1 MPANIRKLLYPVF
14 LAALLLTVLLTHR
27 AGVRPVY
34 LLLFALTLFVAAR
47 LVNYWIKRL
56 MWLNWGSYTG
66 DIAAMAHNNL
76 GAIGLEIRQL
86 DEANTHLRQA
96 IALDAGYAKPYYNLA
111 VIAAWQ
117 NDPEASAQH
126 LAEARRRGFT
136 NFSYDQ
142 FLTKLPTEYADFN
155 VSANQWERPDQ
166 SGNSQ

>member
-1 MPANIRKLLYPVF
+1 MPTPIRKLLYPLI
-14 LAALLLTVLLTHR
+14 LAALLLAVILAYY
-27 AGVRPVY
+27 AGSRPVS
-34 LLLFALTLFVAAR
+34 LLLFALALSVAAR
-47 LVNYWIKRL
+47 LANYWIKRL
-56 MWLNWGSYTG
+56 MWLNWGSHTG

-96 IALDAGYAKPYYNLA
+96 IALDGGYAKPHYNLA
-111 VIAAWQ
+111 VIAALQ

-155 VSANQWERPDQ
+155 VSASQWERPDQ